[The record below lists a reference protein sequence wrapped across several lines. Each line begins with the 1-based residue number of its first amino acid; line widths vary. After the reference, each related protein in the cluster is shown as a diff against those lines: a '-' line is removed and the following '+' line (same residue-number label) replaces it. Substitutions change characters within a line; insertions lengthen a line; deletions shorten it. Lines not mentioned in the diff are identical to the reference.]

1 MRTLS
6 FTRTPPIR
14 RRGLIWC
21 VACCVNVL
29 VAPAGAA
36 QGRGLEIEYTVKV
49 ADIPGQLFHVTTD
62 IRNINQPA
70 LDLSLP
76 VWSPGW
82 YVIENYAK
90 NILRFRVSEPGGR
103 QLRPARVRKQ
113 TWRIDTRGIS
123 HITVE
128 FDYQAAV
135 LAANQSR
142 IAADYAFFTGTQ
154 LFLLPEGHRS
164 RPSRVRFDVPS
175 GWRIASGL
183 DETADP
189 TVFTAPE
196 YDTLVDQPTLMGQ
209 FDVTRFMVE
218 GKPHDFV
225 ANPAGVFSAEKTR
238 TLIGHLTKLAE
249 TQSRIFGGLPYRKFV
264 YFYFFRRAE
273 ASATVLEHQNSYVAL
288 VNAGA
293 QAQPDDMAVQA
304 SHEFFHV
311 WNVKRIRPVQM
322 WPYDYARENET
333 PLLWVSEGF
342 TNYYTSLTRYRAGLR
357 NAQSFV
363 DEVAGTIAQ
372 VEGNEA
378 RRYISAADASMST
391 WIGYNT
397 PPPFFISYYTQ
408 GANLAAL
415 LDLSIRHDT
424 RGASG
429 LDDVM
434 RTLFTE
440 FYQRGRGFSTE
451 DLIRVIN
458 RITRNSYEGFFSRYV
473 SGTDVPPYETILGYA
488 GYQVERATRKFPNLG
503 VNLNEGGRVTGV
515 PPGSDPGTTPL
526 RQGDLILSID
536 GQSLEGQGGGAV
548 FRMLNEKSGQN
559 VRLRIRRGGEERE
572 LDIVVGSVELVNYR
586 IVDSKS
592 PTPEQLKIRESW
604 LKR

>member
-1 MRTLS
+1 MAQD
-6 FTRTPPIR
+6 
-14 RRGLIWC
+14 RGL
-21 VACCVNVL
+21 A
-29 VAPAGAA
+29 
-36 QGRGLEIEYTVKV
+36 IEYTVKV
-49 ADIPGQLFHVTTD
+49 ADIPGQLFHVTTV

-70 LDLSLP
+70 LELSLP

-90 NILRFRVSEPGGR
+90 NILRFRVTEPGGR
-103 QLRPARVRKQ
+103 QLRPALVRKQ

-123 HITVE
+123 RITVA
-128 FDYQAAV
+128 FDYRAV
-135 LAANQSR
+135 VLSANQAR
-142 IAADYAFFTGTQ
+142 IAPDYAFFTGTQ

-164 RPSRVRFDVPS
+164 RPSVVRFDVPS

-183 DETADP
+183 DDTAEP

-209 FDVTRFMVE
+209 FDVTRFVVD

-238 TLIGHLTKLAE
+238 TLVGHLTKLAE
-249 TQSRIFGGLPYRKFV
+249 AQGRIFGGLPYRKFV
-264 YFYFFRRAE
+264 YFYFFRPTE
-273 ASATVLEHQNSYVAL
+273 ASALVLEHQNSYVAIFRT
-288 VNAGA
+288 GA
-293 QAQPDDMAVQA
+293 QSLPDDMVNQA
-304 SHEFFHV
+304 SHEFFHL

-342 TNYYTSLTRYRAGLR
+342 TNYYSSLAAYRAGLKDAR
-357 NAQSFV
+357 SFV
-363 DEVAGTIAQ
+363 DGVARTIAD

-378 RRYISAADASMST
+378 RRYISASDSSTST
-391 WIGYNT
+391 WAGYPT
-397 PPPFFISYYTQ
+397 PPPFSVSYYTQ
-408 GANLAAL
+408 GSNLAAL

-434 RTLFTE
+434 RTLFTD
-440 FYQRGRGFSTE
+440 FYQRGRGFSTD

-458 RITRNSYEGFFSRYV
+458 RLTRNSYEGFFSRYV
-473 SGTDVPPYETILGYA
+473 SGTDVPPYETIFGYA
-488 GYQVERATRKFPNLG
+488 GYDVERTTRKLPNLG
-503 VNLNEGGRVTGV
+503 VNLDQMGRIMSV
-515 PPGSDPGTTPL
+515 PPGSDAATTPL
-526 RQGDLILSID
+526 QPGDVILSVD
-536 GQSLEGQGGGAV
+536 GQTLEGQSNGTV
-548 FRMLNEKSGQN
+548 FRLLIEKAGQN
-559 VRLRIRRGGEERE
+559 IRLRIRRGCEERE
-572 LDIVVGSVELVNYR
+572 LEMTAGFVEVVNYR

-592 PTPEQLKIRESW
+592 PTPQQLKVRESW